1 MLLTALVEHL
11 ERKIFRLLEI
21 IPIVIGL
28 KNNRDGKIIDLNF
41 SLGSG
46 LLRQR

>member
-21 IPIVIGL
+21 IPIVIVL

-41 SLGSG
+41 SLSSG